1 MRKRSF
7 WLALAALAAVV
18 TMTAT
23 GATAG
28 SPNAAL
34 TPAAAGGTVILGAD
48 QEPKI
53 LNPHLTDGNL
63 YWLTVIVGQVFEG
76 SYEVN
81 NKGEYVKEMITD
93 AKVTNNPFTVT
104 YTLKPGLKWSD
115 GKAITSADYVSTW
128 RTLMNPAYD
137 ITSRAGYDEIASIAT
152 PNARTA
158 KVVFKKPFAAW
169 KDLFGRL
176 IPGHKVAGQN
186 FNNVWANSIDIGSGP
201 FKFASWNKGSQLVL
215 TKNANYA

>member
-18 TMTAT
+18 TMTAS

-34 TPAAAGGTVILGAD
+34 APAAAGGTVILGAD

-53 LNPHLTDGNL
+53 LNSFLTDGNL
-63 YWLTVIVGQVFEG
+63 YWLTVITAQVLEG
-76 SYEVN
+76 SFEVN

-104 YTLKPGLKWSD
+104 YTAKLGTPESEILEYICIENNQYGLSQGIAPPVKGEA
-115 GKAITSADYVSTW
+115 GK
-128 RTLMNPAYD
+128 
-137 ITSRAGYDEIASIAT
+137 
-152 PNARTA
+152 
-158 KVVFKKPFAAW
+158 
-169 KDLFGRL
+169 
-176 IPGHKVAGQN
+176 
-186 FNNVWANSIDIGSGP
+186 
-201 FKFASWNKGSQLVL
+201 
-215 TKNANYA
+215 